1 MAYAIPPTGYVS
13 AYDLLALHNDTTRVA
28 TSTVKQ
34 VVRALN
40 QTVILPDGR
49 VLDLAAG
56 EDTIWIPVEF
66 TQRYLV
72 KSGGAAWMTSINEY
86 IDNQTE
92 GTIEITES
100 NGSTTWTA
108 TGRITKPCI
117 EVTPIQPND
126 GVTIEIEL
134 TFLASSDWA

>member
-28 TSTVKQ
+28 SSTVKE
-34 VVRALN
+34 VVRALD

-56 EDTIWIPVEF
+56 EDTIWVPITF
-66 TQRYLV
+66 TQRYLI
-72 KSGGAAWMTSINEY
+72 KSGGAAWIKTLNEY
-86 IDNQTE
+86 IDNNSE
-92 GTIEITES
+92 GALTFTES
-100 NGSTTWTA
+100 NGVTTWNA
-108 TGRITKPCI
+108 TGRIIKPCV

-126 GVTIEIEL
+126 GTMIEIEL
-134 TFLASSDWA
+134 TFKASSDWS